1 MEIGVGKSTK
11 IEKINDPA
19 ESNRTDAYG
28 EYADMWYQRTWR
40 PMMAA
45 IYMVL
50 CVLDYGVRPIIN
62 YYQSTN
68 FNLATV
74 VKTIEPLDP
83 IVQIEVINA
92 AKRETITPILTEFVH
107 LAFGAILGV
116 AAFSR
121 GSAKGFSEG
130 SPMMPLPRRPPSPT
144 VHPNI
149 RRPRRR
155 VDNPDD
161 EEADG

>member
-1 MEIGVGKSTK
+1 MKNELPGNSTAK
-11 IEKINDPA
+11 TLNGDYVE
-19 ESNRTDAYG
+19 
-28 EYADMWYQRTWR
+28 MWYQRTWR

-45 IYMVL
+45 IYMFL
-50 CVLDYGVRPIIN
+50 CILDYGIRPMIN
-62 YYQSTN
+62 YYQSTT
-68 FNLATV
+68 FNLAAIV
-74 VKTIEPLDP
+74 ETIKPLEP

-92 AKRETITPILTEFVH
+92 AKQETITPILTEFVH

-130 SPMMPLPRRPPSPT
+130 SPMPRSSHGHDTPFPNRPAGDR
-144 VHPNI
+144 
-149 RRPRRR
+149 RRPRQHA
-155 VDNPDD
+155 DNPDN